1 MQPRG
6 GQVVRCVALQTPQG
20 CEPNAWVGAL
30 VGADGRLPS
39 RSVQRGLGTGLLL
52 GTQISASRG
61 GAGAEAATNPVSAR
75 TPHQPPITVRPTF
88 CPPRPLFPL
97 AGWPP
102 RVCGLLTSARADQA
116 MCRIAGPARGPPGLA
131 VRQSARALAQSHL
144 PGVAPEGRDKA
155 FWEAGFSLRG
165 RGWGGRVA
173 AARRSTGLGPRSS
186 SGSTFPS
193 SPSAAL
199 PMLRGF
205 PHTQLSYPPA
215 CELLAEFG
223 VHPVTFLEVAG
234 AFRRSPFV
242 RESRVSLTVTHSVTL
257 T

>member
-52 GTQISASRG
+52 GTQILASRG
-61 GAGAEAATNPVSAR
+61 GAGAEAATNPVSTR
-75 TPHQPPITVRPTF
+75 TPHQPPITVRPTS

-97 AGWPP
+97 ARWPP
-102 RVCGLLTSARADQA
+102 RVSGLMTSARADQA

-131 VRQSARALAQSHL
+131 VRRPARALAQSHL

-165 RGWGGRVA
+165 WGEVGWRRHGGARDLGRGPA
-173 AARRSTGLGPRSS
+173 LAPPFLPRPQLHCLCCGVSPIHSS
-186 SGSTFPS
+186 
-193 SPSAAL
+193 
-199 PMLRGF
+199 
-205 PHTQLSYPPA
+205 HIHPPA
-215 CELLAEFG
+215 NSW
-223 VHPVTFLEVAG
+223 P
-234 AFRRSPFV
+234 
-242 RESRVSLTVTHSVTL
+242 TL
-257 T
+257 VCIL